1 MFEDRRDVAEADEDG
16 GEGIAVAMES
26 RKYGDTEIRTHGVW
40 NYGER
45 IAQEMRIY
53 EFTESR
59 TLGLME
65 YKKQYSSKKK
75 ETRKYGGSDSRNQEF
90 TEQRTRGAGS
100 DGNTETRTFGGTLK
114 PLMSEAEKEKA
125 QVLELSYDFSW
136 RIIRL
141 YKYLNEGK
149 LSKADRDIIDALGR
163 QLVRSATSI
172 NANMNEAQH
181 PQSDSDFLS
190 KASIALKESRES
202 ETWLHMLSDN
212 GYLDKWT

>member
-1 MFEDRRDVAEADEDG
+1 
-16 GEGIAVAMES
+16 MENKKTFTKKES
-26 RKYGDTEIRTHGVW
+26 RSYGTKDLRKYGTTGARKYGATEGR
-40 NYGER
+40 NYG
-45 IAQEMRIY
+45 
-53 EFTESR
+53 
-59 TLGLME
+59 
-65 YKKQYSSKKK
+65 SKELRSYGDV
-75 ETRKYGGSDSRNQEF
+75 ETRKFKGTMRTLM
-90 TEQRTRGAGS
+90 TE
-100 DGNTETRTFGGTLK
+100 E
-114 PLMSEAEKEKA
+114 EKKKA
-125 QVLELSYDFSW
+125 QILELTYDFSC

-141 YKYLNEGK
+141 YKFLNDGK

-212 GYLDKWT
+212 GYLDSRMSESILYDCARINKILITITSKVRKRISGGKE

>member
-1 MFEDRRDVAEADEDG
+1 
-16 GEGIAVAMES
+16 
-26 RKYGDTEIRTHGVW
+26 
-40 NYGER
+40 
-45 IAQEMRIY
+45 
-53 EFTESR
+53 
-59 TLGLME
+59 ME
-65 YKKQYSSKKK
+65 YKKKYNKKGTTCK
-75 ETRKYGGSDSRNQEF
+75 RSYGT
-90 TEQRTRGAGS
+90 TESVDPEVRRF
-100 DGNTETRTFGGTLK
+100 DNPLR
-114 PLMSEAEKEKA
+114 PLMSEEEKSQA
-125 QVLELSYDFSW
+125 QILELSYDFSC

-141 YKYLNEGK
+141 YKFLNEGK

-212 GYLDKWT
+212 GYLDSRMSESILHDCARINKILITITAKVRKRLSGGKA